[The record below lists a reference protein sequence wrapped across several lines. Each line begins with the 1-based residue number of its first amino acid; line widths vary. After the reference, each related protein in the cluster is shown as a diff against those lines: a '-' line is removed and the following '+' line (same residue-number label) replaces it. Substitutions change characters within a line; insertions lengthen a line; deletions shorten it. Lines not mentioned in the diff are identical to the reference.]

1 MRASP
6 KFAQGLVCSK
16 CGAVVVKRGAM
27 QKYCASCSEVRDL
40 ERKRLWARD
49 HPVLGRTRDRSV
61 VLAKGAEINAGETK
75 VMAHMQEPPSLN
87 WLVRLKF
94 PFDWSASKNH
104 LWAVRPQGHVAMRE
118 ESRNY
123 RAALSLKIK
132 TALQGRRV
140 EQNKVWLD
148 IFVQKPNHRG
158 DAANFVDL
166 ICDAVKDA
174 IGVDDR
180 WFSIRQLDWQITKN
194 DPHIFLTIGQED
206 PRPAQI
212 CSPCGR
218 ILTLDAFHRNKGT
231 KNGVGRIC
239 KECASVGVAL
249 LP

>member
-1 MRASP
+1 MRAAP
-6 KFAQGLVCSK
+6 KFAEGLVCSK
-16 CGAVVVKRGAM
+16 CGAVAVKRSAM
-27 QKYCASCSEVRDL
+27 QKYCEPCSTTRDL

-49 HPVLGRTRDRSV
+49 HPVPGRTRDRSAV
-61 VLAKGAEINAGETK
+61 SAKGAAINAGETRLLTDWS
-75 VMAHMQEPPSLN
+75 AQPTLN
-87 WLVRLKF
+87 WLVKVKF

-104 LWAVRPQGHVAMRE
+104 IFAVRKAGHVALRG

-123 RAALSLKIK
+123 RTALSMMIKAALK
-132 TALQGRRV
+132 GRKV
-140 EQNKVWLD
+140 EPNKVWLE

-180 WFSIRQLDWQITKN
+180 WFSIRQLEWQITKT

-206 PRPAQI
+206 PRAAQV

-218 ILTLDAFHRNKGT
+218 ILTLDAFHRNAAAQ
-231 KNGVGRIC
+231 NGVGRIC